1 MFSSTLKSK
10 INQLW
15 DKFWSRGITNPITAI
30 EQISYLLF
38 IRRLDELDTSK
49 IVKSEFT
56 RENYHSLFKGKFKLN
71 PLEPEEKETPGNTI
85 DKQKLRWSQFKQ
97 LDPEAMLERVTKFVF
112 PFIKNLQGEEQPYSR
127 SMQNAVFLI
136 TSPLLLDEAV
146 KAIDEIYEEIKK
158 QQDQGQEFQDTQGDV
173 YEYLLNELAQA
184 GKNGQFR
191 TPRHIIQLIAEI
203 VDPDIT
209 DRICDPACGTGGFL
223 LGAYQHILTK
233 YTSPEHL
240 HEDENGFKRG
250 TLGDRITKDQVW
262 KKLKEKTFY
271 GFDIDQTMVRI
282 GLMNLILH
290 DISVPKIEHMD
301 TLSKKYDSYE
311 GDEQYSVVMANPPFT
326 GRIATTDMSDK
337 FRIGRP
343 QTELLFIDRMIHM
356 LKPGGKAGVIVPEGV
371 LFGSSKANIDIRKA
385 LLMDCQLEAVISLP
399 AGVFKPYTGVK
410 TAILVFT
417 KVELKAKKFH
427 TEKVWFYEL
436 LSDGYSLDDNRKK
449 LMDNPLPHA
458 VDSYKEKL
466 RDDVVDRTSQHF
478 YVPVSEIKEN
488 DFDLTFDG
496 YKALHYQEEE
506 YEPPKDLLKKLLEC
520 EKEIKEGMEELNRMI
535 Q

>member
-1 MFSSTLKSK
+1 MLASTLKSK

-49 IVKSEFT
+49 VIKSEFT
-56 RENYHSLFKGKFKLN
+56 KENYHSLFAGKFKLN
-71 PLEPEEKETPGNTI
+71 PQEPDETSANTI

-112 PFIKNLQGEEQPYSR
+112 PFIKNLQGEEQAYSR

-146 KAIDEIYEEIKK
+146 KAIDEIYDEIKR

-209 DRICDPACGTGGFL
+209 DRICDPACGSGGFL

-233 YTSPEHL
+233 YTSEEHL
-240 HEDENGFKRG
+240 QEDENGFKRG
-250 TLGDRITKDQVW
+250 TLGDRITKDKVW

-290 DISVPKIEHMD
+290 DIAVPKIEHMD

-311 GDEQYSVVMANPPFT
+311 GDERYSVVMANPPFT
-326 GRIATTDMSDK
+326 GRIAITDMSDK
-337 FRIGRP
+337 FRIDRP
-343 QTELLFIDRMIHM
+343 QTELLFIDRIIHM
-356 LKPGGKAGVIVPEGV
+356 LSPGGKAGVIVPEGV
-371 LFGSSKANIDIRKA
+371 LFGSSKANVDIRKA
-385 LLMDCQLEAVISLP
+385 LLTDCQLEAVISLP

-410 TAILVFT
+410 TAILIFT

-449 LMDNPLPHA
+449 LKDTPLPE
-458 VDSYKEKL
+458 VVENYKEKL
-466 RDDVVDRTSQHF
+466 KDEVVERTKQHF
-478 YVPVSEIKEN
+478 YVPVTEIKEN
-488 DFDLTFDG
+488 DFDLSLNR
-496 YKALHYQEEE
+496 YKDFMYQEEE
-506 YEPPKDLLKKLLEC
+506 YAPPKELLDKLLKLE
-520 EKEIKEGMEELNRMI
+520 KDIFKGMQELNKLVE
-535 Q
+535 